1 MNNEL
6 KMNAVLAALKS
17 NISALKKIINTNS
30 DIVQTMIRARFE
42 GNNGCT
48 LCYGTGRVEYGF
60 SDDRWNGP
68 CNRPECTPESR
79 KASGELTTTA
89 RVNHPMYRQLNASLE
104 QTVEVANL
112 CYSELEK
119 FQKGDT
125 VIVVKGRKVPKGI
138 VGKVFWVGQAPDQ
151 SWYGQRYH
159 SHREINY
166 VVRLG
171 FKDEQGTVYW
181 INSSNVDRVLC
192 DRDQEWLAH
201 LKRHGMEF

>member
-1 MNNEL
+1 
-6 KMNAVLAALKS
+6 MNAVLSALKS
-17 NISALKKIINTNS
+17 NITTLKKIINTNS
-30 DIVQTMIRARFE
+30 DIVQTMMRTRFE
-42 GNNGCT
+42 DNKGCT

-68 CNRPECTPESR
+68 CNRPECTEESR

-125 VIVVKGRKVPKGI
+125 VIVVKGRKVPKGV
-138 VGKVFWVGQAPDQ
+138 VGKVFWMGEQA
-151 SWYGQRYH
+151 SYGQRYL
-159 SHREINY
+159 SYRDKTY
-166 VVRLG
+166 TLRLG
-171 FKDEQGTVYW
+171 VKEENGTVHW
-181 INSSNVDRVLC
+181 ISSGNVDRVLC